1 MQKYA
6 SLIALALLSATTQAD
21 YRPIAHYTEHY
32 SAGQKVVYELNTQD
46 VAVQRSTLLNITN
59 HLNTV
64 KQADVILLIHGDAVF
79 SIQQG
84 GGVPSTKDT
93 LKKLVAQ
100 GLKIRVCDNSLKYRN
115 LDHRE
120 LQGISEANITEA
132 GMPALVE
139 YQMQGYH
146 YVRP

>member
-6 SLIALALLSATTQAD
+6 SLIAFALLSATAQAD
-21 YRPIAHYTEHY
+21 YRPIAQYGERY

-46 VAVQRSTLLNITN
+46 VGVQRSTLLNITN

-64 KQADVILLIHGDAVF
+64 KQADAILLIHGDAVF

-84 GGVPSTKDT
+84 GGIPSTKET

-100 GLKIRVCDNSLKYRN
+100 GLKVRICDNSLKYRN
-115 LDHRE
+115 LDHRD
-120 LQGISEANITEA
+120 LQGISETNITEA

-139 YQMQGYH
+139 YQMQGYY